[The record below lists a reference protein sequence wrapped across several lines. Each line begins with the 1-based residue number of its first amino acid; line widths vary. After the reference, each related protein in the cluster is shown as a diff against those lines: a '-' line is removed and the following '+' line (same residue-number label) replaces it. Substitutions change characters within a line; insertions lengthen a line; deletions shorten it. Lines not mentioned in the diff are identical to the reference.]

1 MKRKEAGITAG
12 RLVKWCL
19 WENEHQI
26 TYSVATEYG
35 LQKVTSAGGV
45 GSYIQMVTRCSLVL
59 TRPNEAGLLRRV
71 FL

>member
-1 MKRKEAGITAG
+1 MAG

-35 LQKVTSAGGV
+35 LTWSWFLHM
-45 GSYIQMVTRCSLVL
+45 IQMVTRCSLVL

-71 FL
+71 FLV